1 MDLSGCA
8 AGRSVRLPLGD
19 WFGEMSVLLGE
30 PRSATVVVLSDGR
43 ARRLTREAFEQ
54 ALADDPAHAL
64 ALMRQLAARLRE
76 TDRRLAAPLAP

>member
-1 MDLSGCA
+1 
-8 AGRSVRLPLGD
+8 
-19 WFGEMSVLLGE
+19 MSVLLGE
-30 PRSATVVVLSDGR
+30 PRSATVVATTDGR

-76 TDRRLAAPLAP
+76 TDRRLAEPRSP